1 MAKQYTFNNL
11 INGREYDHENYE
23 WVDTPLNERHEA
35 LHQFKT
41 FLLGYT
47 REGSK
52 PNIAIYNMDVVRCLP
67 KTCGIFDRL
76 IIGERGVEY
85 IAGQCYTD
93 EIATIKQIIVKE
105 CY

>member
-11 INGREYDHENYE
+11 INGTHHNGEE
-23 WVDTPLNERHEA
+23 WVETSLQERQEA
-35 LHQFKT
+35 LHQFKL

-52 PNIAIYNMDVVRCLP
+52 PNIAICNMDVVRSLP
-67 KTCGIFDRL
+67 NTCGIFNRL

-85 IAGQCYTD
+85 IAGQNYTD

>member
-1 MAKQYTFNNL
+1 MNTQYTFNNL
-11 INGREYDHENYE
+11 INGTHREGYDMVE
-23 WVDTPLNERHEA
+23 TPLQERQEA

-52 PNIAIYNMDVVRCLP
+52 PNIAIYNMDVIRCLP
-67 KTCGIFDRL
+67 NTCGIFNRL
-76 IIGERGVEY
+76 VIGERGVEY
-85 IAGQCYTD
+85 IAGQNYTD

>member
-1 MAKQYTFNNL
+1 
-11 INGREYDHENYE
+11 
-23 WVDTPLNERHEA
+23 
-35 LHQFKT
+35 
-41 FLLGYT
+41 
-47 REGSK
+47 
-52 PNIAIYNMDVVRCLP
+52 MDVVRCLP